1 MKINLI
7 YQTLRKLSISQI
19 YHRINFLFKKK
30 FNVYQNFYLNKR
42 VKVFHDTKNIKYD
55 AVNRNYSCDNE
66 LDFKIDVID
75 DIIKNKFIF
84 LNHKIDFGEQINW
97 SLSENESKSRLWS
110 FHLHYFDYLVD
121 IAKLYIIKSDKKY
134 YQYIKKTLLHWSSHN
149 SLKDKNFDYAA
160 WSRYVVSCRLISLIR
175 VYALLKN
182 SNLSD
187 KPFFIFLRK
196 LIIKHVLYLKDN
208 LELDILGNH
217 IIKNYKALVFAS
229 ILFDD
234 KELHFLT
241 EKIYK
246 KYISNQFTSK
256 SGMHK
261 EFSPMYSSIVLE
273 DLLDIYNLNRDK
285 KLEHVISKL
294 LHCIDCLNE
303 NDKLFY
309 FNDCVDSFAKPF
321 SYLKTF
327 ANKLGI
333 SYEKIK
339 KINDLDGLIVFSSC
353 EKNNIKF
360 GINCANIPIQDGHYH
375 CSNLSLEL
383 FYKNLKFLTN
393 SGVLGYSNNLNRN
406 SFRSTSYHNT
416 LQFGTFEQSQIW
428 ALFRVGKRAKSSYVI
443 SNDDTRNLLLRSN
456 VVHYNGIVHKRTVE
470 LDNMNCKLNI
480 LDQVNSDKDTSCV
493 YYHIHPK
500 CIIKKLSWKS
510 RKI

>member
-1 MKINLI
+1 M
-7 YQTLRKLSISQI
+7 
-19 YHRINFLFKKK
+19 
-30 FNVYQNFYLNKR
+30 
-42 VKVFHDTKNIKYD
+42 
-55 AVNRNYSCDNE
+55 
-66 LDFKIDVID
+66 
-75 DIIKNKFIF
+75 
-84 LNHKIDFGEQINW
+84 
-97 SLSENESKSRLWS
+97 
-110 FHLHYFDYLVD
+110 
-121 IAKLYIIKSDKKY
+121 
-134 YQYIKKTLLHWSSHN
+134 
-149 SLKDKNFDYAA
+149 
-160 WSRYVVSCRLISLIR
+160 ISLIR

-234 KELHFLT
+234 KELHLLT

-353 EKNNIKF
+353 EK
-360 GINCANIPIQDGHYH
+360 
-375 CSNLSLEL
+375 
-383 FYKNLKFLTN
+383 
-393 SGVLGYSNNLNRN
+393 
-406 SFRSTSYHNT
+406 
-416 LQFGTFEQSQIW
+416 
-428 ALFRVGKRAKSSYVI
+428 
-443 SNDDTRNLLLRSN
+443 
-456 VVHYNGIVHKRTVE
+456 
-470 LDNMNCKLNI
+470 
-480 LDQVNSDKDTSCV
+480 
-493 YYHIHPK
+493 
-500 CIIKKLSWKS
+500 
-510 RKI
+510 